1 METGGVQDVDGLYK
15 VLELSHINNTKELN
29 LPPTPQGAGE
39 EKPESEKPR
48 NTKHDTEEKAEPPKP
63 NLEMELF
70 ESIREVYNSTLPELP
85 KAEKIT
91 ASRAKALRQR
101 IKESPERKE
110 PGWWKKFFSRVR
122 NFPWPMGRNK
132 DKWRAN
138 FDWLIGER
146 GMQKILEGTF
156 RPFQGSAAAEG
167 LELEKK
173 YTNAEGLVDAK
184 AILRDIEA
192 AECRKRPIGIIGVI
206 GNYGNIG
213 NTGEASIGHSGGN
226 PG

>member
-1 METGGVQDVDGLYK
+1 VDALYK

-39 EKPESEKPR
+39 GKPENEIPQKP
-48 NTKHDTEEKAEPPKP
+48 KHDTEGKAEPPKP

-70 ESIREVYNSTLPELP
+70 EAIRGIYNSILPELP
-85 KAEKIT
+85 KVEKIT

-101 IKESPERKE
+101 IRESPERRE
-110 PGWWKKFFSRVR
+110 SRWWKKFFSSVR
-122 NFPWPMGRNK
+122 NFPWPMGQNK
-132 DKWRAN
+132 DKWRAD

-156 RPFQGSAAAEG
+156 KKAPTTDEG
-167 LELEKK
+167 VMDSLELQKK
-173 YTNAEGLVDAK
+173 YTNSGGLVDAK

-192 AECRKRPIGIIGVI
+192 AEYRRRPHGNIGIIG
-206 GNYGNIG
+206 
-213 NTGEASIGHSGGN
+213 NTSQAGIGHSRGN

>member
-1 METGGVQDVDGLYK
+1 VDGLYK

-29 LPPTPQGAGE
+29 LSPTPQGGGE
-39 EKPESEKPR
+39 GRPESEKSQESKKSQKL
-48 NTKHDTEEKAEPPKP
+48 KHDTEEKAEPPKP

-70 ESIREVYNSTLPELP
+70 EAIREAYNSALPELP

-91 ASRAKALRQR
+91 ASRAKVLRQR
-101 IKESPERKE
+101 IRESPERRE
-110 PGWWKKFFSRVR
+110 PGWWKKFFTRVR
-122 NFPWPMGRNK
+122 NFPWPMGQNK

-156 RPFQGSAAAEG
+156 RPFQNKAAFGGATADG

-192 AECRKRPIGIIGVI
+192 AERGRRPIGIIG
-206 GNYGNIG
+206 NYGNACETGIG
-213 NTGEASIGHSGGN
+213 YSRGN